1 MDSKKWLERLDEA
14 GSRLSQAAWELN
26 HIDELCTYPES
37 CEAGNLRFYDAIT
50 DVFLCCF
57 ELQLPITSKKFIN
70 LMEAKWRM
78 NHE

>member
-14 GSRLSQAAWELN
+14 GSRLSQAAWEMN

-37 CEAGNLRFYDAIT
+37 FEAVNLRFYDALT

-57 ELQLPITSKKFIN
+57 ELQFPITSKKFIN

>member
-1 MDSKKWLERLDEA
+1 MGSKKWLERLDEA

-37 CEAGNLRFYDAIT
+37 CEAVNLRFYDAIT

-57 ELQLPITSKKFIN
+57 ELHFRLQARSLLTLWKQN
-70 LMEAKWRM
+70 GG
-78 NHE
+78 